1 MDISVDRYFIVDVKL
16 QILNISNLEKY
27 DSQKMYKIYD
37 EWPEIAKN
45 SYFKAES
52 ITREPVKHIIFS
64 GMGGSGTM
72 GDFFAAILSKTNLHV
87 NVVKGYLL
95 PKNVSSET
103 LVVVTSISGNTAET
117 FSILKAAKKIGC
129 RIIVFSSGG
138 KMEEFSNNNN
148 VEFIKIEKCHSPRA
162 SFVNFLYSIL
172 RTLEQIFPIKKE
184 EVENSIKQLEITKKN
199 ICSDNL
205 ELNNQS
211 LDIAMSLKEVPLI
224 YYPGGFEAA
233 AIRFKCSLQEN
244 AKIHAIVEDVVEAS
258 HNGITSWEIKSR
270 VQPILLQGKDDYIK
284 TKERWI
290 IFEGYFNK
298 NNIKFKKIT
307 SIEGD
312 IISKLVNLIYILDYA
327 SIYLAIINKIDPTPV
342 KSIDYIKKRL

>member
-1 MDISVDRYFIVDVKL
+1 MINKFD
-16 QILNISNLEKY
+16 LEKIDSKKMFKVY
-27 DSQKMYKIYD
+27 DD
-37 EWPEIAKN
+37 WPEIAKK
-45 SYFKAES
+45 SYLRAKSDSRKSA
-52 ITREPVKHIIFS
+52 KHIIFA

-138 KMEEFSNNNN
+138 KMEEFCNHNN
-148 VEFIKIEKCHSPRA
+148 VEFIKIEKYHSPRA

-172 RTLEQIFPIKKE
+172 GTLELIFPIKKE
-184 EVENSIKQLEITKKN
+184 EVENSIKELEITKKN

-211 LDIAMSLKEVPLI
+211 LDLAMSLKEIPLI
-224 YYPGGFEAA
+224 YYPWGFEAA

-258 HNGITSWEIKSR
+258 HNGITSWEIKSN
-270 VQPILLQGKDDYIK
+270 VQPILLQGKEDYEK

-290 IFEGYFNK
+290 IFEEYFTEK
-298 NNIKFKKIT
+298 KIRFKKIS

-327 SIYLAIINKIDPTPV
+327 SIYLAVINKIDPTPV
-342 KSIDYIKKRL
+342 YSIDYIKNRL